1 MQVLLLG
8 DVSGIGRKHEVK
20 TVAEGYARNFLI
32 PRGLATEAG
41 AGKVAQVEKARA
53 ASADVMRV
61 QSDLLLKNLQSLA
74 GTTLII
80 EAKANEQ
87 GHLFKG
93 IHREDIVEAI
103 KTRAHFNL
111 PPESIEL
118 AEPIKEIGEREI
130 IVSQKDVRA
139 AFKLLIQGK

>member
-53 ASADVMRV
+53 ASADVMRA

-87 GHLFKG
+87 GHLF
-93 IHREDIVEAI
+93 
-103 KTRAHFNL
+103 
-111 PPESIEL
+111 
-118 AEPIKEIGEREI
+118 
-130 IVSQKDVRA
+130 
-139 AFKLLIQGK
+139 